1 VELVGL
7 LLHLVSCS
15 DMAVVVW
22 RCCDTLDTT
31 VDGSLG
37 HFVFITAGGGRTSI
51 PSLTCQALKFSLFLR

>member
-1 VELVGL
+1 MELAGL

-37 HFVFITAGGGRTSI
+37 HFVFTHMK
-51 PSLTCQALKFSLFLR
+51 QKFD